1 MRALPLCVVAGVHAL
16 AILGLLQA
24 APIRQQ
30 VALAAPLLIRF
41 VTPEVPVPR
50 PEPPRSVATPRLQ
63 APPPLPA
70 TRIDPIRIAPDAA
83 PAAEPPPDFAPA
95 PVAAT
100 PTVRESSATSIEPP
114 RFDLAYLRN
123 PAPAY
128 PPLARRLHEQGR
140 VVLRVRVDEDGLA
153 RDVRVEA
160 SSGSERLDRAAL
172 EAVRQWRFAPARR
185 GERTVEGVALVPI
198 TFSLDA

>member
-1 MRALPLCVVAGVHAL
+1 MRALPLSVVAGVHAL

-30 VALAAPLLIRF
+30 GAEAAPLLVRF
-41 VTPEVPVPR
+41 VAPEVPAPR
-50 PEPPRSVATPRLQ
+50 PEPPRSVAAPRLQ
-63 APPPLPA
+63 APPSLPA
-70 TRIDPIRIAPDAA
+70 TRIDPIRIALDAA
-83 PAAEPPPDFAPA
+83 PAAETRSEFTPAPIAAAPA
-95 PVAAT
+95 
-100 PTVRESSATSIEPP
+100 VRESSATWIEPP

-140 VVLRVRVDEDGLA
+140 VILRVRVDEDGLA
-153 RDVRVEA
+153 RDVRIEA

-185 GERTVEGVALVPI
+185 GERTVEGVALVTI
-198 TFSLDA
+198 AFSLDA